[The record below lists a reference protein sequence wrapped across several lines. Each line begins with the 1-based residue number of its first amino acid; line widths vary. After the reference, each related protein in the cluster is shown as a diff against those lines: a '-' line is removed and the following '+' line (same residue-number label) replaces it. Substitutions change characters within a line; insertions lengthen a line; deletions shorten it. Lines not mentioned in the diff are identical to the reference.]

1 MVNHIIVTYPLK
13 NLLILLSVINKFVYL
28 QCSTQVKGLLV
39 IIIAKD
45 VEGSRWILNVFWK
58 WNIQHDLWTMI
69 QAGKIIYCNF
79 PFCTV
84 INLNCC
90 SVTKLCPTLC
100 NPMDCSIP
108 GFPVH
113 HQLMEFT
120 QTHVYQIGDAIQPS
134 SSVVPF
140 TFCLQSCPA
149 SGSFHR
155 HHRSAVFKLTMY
167 W

>member
-28 QCSTQVKGLLV
+28 QSSTQVKGLLV

-69 QAGKIIYCNF
+69 QAGKVIYCNF

-90 SVTKLCPTLC
+90 SVTKLCPTFC

-108 GFPVH
+108 GSSVLLSPGIWSNSCLFSWWCYLIIHP
-113 HQLMEFT
+113 LL
-120 QTHVYQIGDAIQPS
+120 PS
-134 SSVVPF
+134 SFAFSLSQHQDLF
-140 TFCLQSCPA
+140 Q
-149 SGSFHR
+149 
-155 HHRSAVFKLTMY
+155 
-167 W
+167 